1 MRDLGRYTNNV
12 CHSERSGESLRH
24 RILRSFHSLRMTVAQ
39 VIPEANRSPF
49 FIWSCKGIGIRPI
62 LLLLCVSMI
71 VVFSGTG
78 AGAQY
83 QEQEFMDVVT
93 PEDMSIGSELQ
104 ESEFQQSQPEE
115 PEQQQQKFA
124 DLVLPRGLKAF
135 DIPDDSGGSIGVSW
149 NVSPSDAPDVEYIVY
164 ISRSEDGPWEKAAGF
179 VSTTGY
185 ASDAPHIFGFRKK
198 YRNIHFVEIEPRK
211 VFPDANNEENNG
223 ATYYFKLVMARGSDI
238 AELDKVVSA
247 HGKGNWFN
255 ISKINNLVIMLAFSA
270 LVLFYISHARRHP
283 GMFLRKISGLD
294 AVDEALGRATEMG
307 RPVLFVHGLTPI
319 GSISTLAA
327 INILGRIATRVAEYD
342 TVLKVVNNDPIVLTV
357 SQEVVKE
364 SYLEAGRPDA
374 YNEDNVV
381 MVASEQFPYV
391 VAVSGIMTREKTA
404 ANFFIGFFYAESL
417 LLAET
422 GASTGAIQIAA
433 TDSYTQLPFFI
444 TTCDYTLMGEELYA
458 ASAYLSRE
466 PMLMGS
472 LRAQDIGKAVIIAAL
487 FFGTVLSSVG
497 INFVTHLFT
506 GF

>member
-1 MRDLGRYTNNV
+1 MRLIV
-12 CHSERSGESLRH
+12 
-24 RILRSFHSLRMTVAQ
+24 F
-39 VIPEANRSPF
+39 
-49 FIWSCKGIGIRPI
+49 
-62 LLLLCVSMI
+62 LLCVFI
-71 VVFSGTG
+71 TTVFFGTG
-78 AGAQY
+78 ATAQY
-83 QEQEFMDVVT
+83 LEQEFA
-93 PEDMSIGSELQ
+93 
-104 ESEFQQSQPEE
+104 ESTLPEE
-115 PEQQQQKFA
+115 
-124 DLVLPRGLKAF
+124 LRAF
-135 DIPDDSGGSIGVSW
+135 DLPNDAGGSIGLSW
-149 NVSPSDAPDVEYIVY
+149 KVSPSDSPDVDYIIYV
-164 ISRSEDGPWEKAAGF
+164 STSENGPWREA
-179 VSTTGY
+179 VRITSTTGHK
-185 ASDAPHIFGFRKK
+185 SDMPALFGFREKQK
-198 YRNIHFVEIEPRK
+198 NYHFVKIEPRRILTESN
-211 VFPDANNEENNG
+211 VEEP
-223 ATYYFKLVMARGSDI
+223 YYFKLAMVKGKDVV
-238 AELDKVVSA
+238 EFDEVVSA
-247 HGKGNWFN
+247 RAKGNWFDL
-255 ISKINNLVIMLAFSA
+255 SKLNNLIIMIVFSV

-327 INILGRIATRVAEYD
+327 INILSRIATRVAEYD

-374 YNEDNVV
+374 YNQDNVV

-422 GASTGAIQIAA
+422 GASTGAIQVAA

-466 PMLMGS
+466 PMLLGG
-472 LRAQDIGKAVIIAAL
+472 LRAQDIGKAVIIVAL
-487 FFGTVLSSVG
+487 FFGTILSSFG
-497 INFVTHLFT
+497 IDFVTHLFA